1 MLSKASSYAI
11 QALSYLASQDEERKY
26 VPISEVAEQLSIP
39 YHFLKK
45 ILADLTQH
53 GLLTSQR
60 SAKGGVALTRD
71 AKKISLLD
79 IIQKVDGTD
88 LFTQCILGL
97 PGCGEATPCALHNAW
112 AAERN
117 RLQLMF
123 SSTSLADVAT
133 RIKEKGFRISI

>member
-11 QALSYLASQDEERKY
+11 QALSYLAIQDEDRGY

-45 ILADLTQH
+45 ILADLAQH
-53 GLLTSQR
+53 DLLTSQR
-60 SAKGGVALTRD
+60 SAKGGVALYKD
-71 AKKISLLD
+71 PKKISLLD
-79 IIQKVDGTD
+79 IIQKVDGSD

-97 PGCGEATPCALHNAW
+97 PGCGEKAPCALHNAW

-123 SSTSLADVAT
+123 SSTSLADVAK
-133 RIKEKGFRISI
+133 RIQEKGFRISV

>member
-11 QALSYLASQDEERKY
+11 QSLSYLAIQEAEREY

-45 ILADLTQH
+45 ILAQLAQH
-53 GLLTSQR
+53 GLLASQR
-60 SAKGGVALTRD
+60 SAKGGVKLIRD

-79 IIQKVDGTD
+79 IIQLVDGMD
-88 LFTQCILGL
+88 LFSSCILGL

-123 SSTSLADVAT
+123 SSTSLADVAK
-133 RIKEKGFRISI
+133 RIQEKGFRISI